1 MSRTSSTSTEGQ
13 TVPPE
18 TGALT
23 CYHCGDRCP
32 DALIFIEDKHFC
44 CEGCKLVYE
53 ILQQNDL
60 CTYYDIEQHPGI
72 QLKGRKDAEAFAY
85 LDNPDIQQKLL
96 DFADGDVVRVTFFVP
111 KIHCASC
118 IWLLENLYKLR
129 EGVLQSR
136 VDFLRKEVY
145 LTFKPDA
152 VSLRE
157 LVNLL
162 STIGYEPEIHLDDL
176 GKKSPKRNNK
186 AFYFRLGVA
195 GFCFGNIM
203 LLSFPEYL
211 GLRPDETIFRQFFG
225 YLNILLALPVA
236 FYSASV
242 FFVSAWQG
250 LRQRYLNIDVP
261 VSLGI
266 IVLFSRSLFEIL
278 AHTGSGYMDSLAGLV
293 FFLLAGRWFQNK
305 TYDRLSFE
313 RDYTAYF
320 PVSTTRKAAGQ
331 EESVAITDLSPGDTI
346 VVRNQELVP
355 ADALLLSEEAQI
367 DYSFVTGESEPVRKV
382 AGDLIYA
389 GGRQVG
395 QAIELTLVKE
405 VSQSY
410 LTQLWNHTV
419 FDKDQQQGMHRFI
432 DRIGRRF
439 TFAILTVGFL
449 AGLYW
454 WWADS
459 PGMAANVFTAVLIVA
474 CPCALALTEPITLG
488 NAMRILGRAH
498 LYLKHTGVI
507 ERMSRI
513 THAVFD
519 KTGTLTHKNPDSKL
533 RVEGQLD
540 PRTRDLIATLA
551 RQSSHPVSRAVEA
564 ALAASDHLSVSDFQ
578 EVPGAGLSGMV
589 DGHALRLGRWDFV
602 HEETSEQPDQK
613 GTWAS
618 VDGKTV
624 ARFVLDTEYREGL
637 QPLLK
642 SLSRRMKLSLV
653 SGDNDREREALAAF
667 FPAGSPMRFQQAPA
681 DKLAYVASLQATG
694 EKVLMAGDGLN
705 DAGALQGA
713 DVGIALSEN
722 VDTFSPACD
731 AILDAQAFSRLD
743 QFLTYART
751 SMNLVRA
758 GLFISLAYNLVGLS
772 IAIQGLLSP
781 VIAAILMP
789 LSSVTIVMFGVLATE
804 WTALRQ
810 GLRSQPDSK
819 T

>member
-1 MSRTSSTSTEGQ
+1 M
-13 TVPPE
+13 
-18 TGALT
+18 
-23 CYHCGDRCP
+23 
-32 DALIFIEDKHFC
+32 
-44 CEGCKLVYE
+44 VYE

-60 CTYYDIEQHPGI
+60 CTYYDLEQHPGI
-72 QLKGRKDAEAFAY
+72 QLKGRKDAEAYAY
-85 LDNPDIQQKLL
+85 LDNPDIQRKLL
-96 DFADGDVVRVTFFVP
+96 DFADGDLARVTFFVP

-145 LTFKPDA
+145 LTFRPEA

-162 STIGYEPEIHLDDL
+162 ATIGYEPEIHLDDL
-176 GKKSPKRNNK
+176 GEKAPKRNNK
-186 AFYFRLGVA
+186 AFYFRLGIA

-211 GLRPDETIFRQFFG
+211 GLRPDEAIFRQFFG

-236 FYSASV
+236 LYSASV

-261 VSLGI
+261 ISVGI
-266 IVLFSRSLFEIL
+266 IVLFGRSFFEIVSQSG
-278 AHTGSGYMDSLAGLV
+278 AGYMDSLAGLV

-320 PVSTTRKAAGQ
+320 PVSTTRKAAGK
-331 EESVAITDLSPGDTI
+331 EESVAITELGAGDTI

-355 ADALLLSEEAQI
+355 ADALLLSDEAHI

-395 QAIELTLVKE
+395 QAIDLTLVKD

-410 LTQLWNHTV
+410 LTQLWNHAV
-419 FDKDQQQGMHRFI
+419 FDKDQQAGMHGFI

-439 TFAILTVGFL
+439 TFTILTIGLL

-454 WWADS
+454 WIVDS
-459 PGMAANVFTAVLIVA
+459 PGMAANVLTAVLIVA
-474 CPCALALTEPITLG
+474 CPCALALTAPITLG
-488 NAMRILGRAH
+488 NAMRILGRSRM
-498 LYLKHTGVI
+498 YLKHTGVI
-507 ERMSRI
+507 ERMARL
-513 THAVFD
+513 THIVFD
-519 KTGTLTHKNPDSKL
+519 KTGTITHKDQQRDL
-533 RVEGQLD
+533 QVEGSLSPYQQS
-540 PRTRDLIATLA
+540 LIATLA
-551 RQSSHPVSRAVEA
+551 RQSTHPVSRAVEGYLGTTGDLTVTA
-564 ALAASDHLSVSDFQ
+564 FE
-578 EVPGAGLSGMV
+578 EVPGEGLAGTIEGQSV
-589 DGHALRLGRWDFV
+589 RLGRWSFAVDPAAGA
-602 HEETSEQPDQK
+602 EAQP

-618 VDGKTV
+618 IGGQPV
-624 ARFVLDTEYREGL
+624 ARFVLGNHYRQGL
-637 QPLLK
+637 QPLLTR
-642 SLSRRMKLSLV
+642 LAPHYGLSLV
-653 SGDNDREREALAAF
+653 SGDNDRERAALAEL
-667 FPAGSPMRFQQAPA
+667 FPADTPMRFHQTPA
-681 DKLAYVASLQATG
+681 DKLAYIESLRAQGAHI
-694 EKVLMAGDGLN
+694 LMAGDGLN
-705 DAGALQGA
+705 DAGALKGA

-731 AILDAQAFSRLD
+731 AILDASAFARLD
-743 QFLTYART
+743 QFLGYART

-758 GLFISLAYNLVGLS
+758 GLGISLAYNIVGLS
-772 IAIQGLLSP
+772 IAVQGLLSP

-789 LSSVTIVMFGVLATE
+789 LSSVTVVIFGVVATE
-804 WTALRQ
+804 WIATRR
-810 GLRSQPDSK
+810 GLREDASSDPWSA
-819 T
+819 